1 MLACN
6 SVCKATS
13 CALMCV
19 CVFWDFNLRLS
30 YVRVRCAAQVW
41 SVLRFPAERGPLH
54 TLTCLRAGGVGGGV
68 QRQRTRGKEG
78 IKERKR
84 RRWRFCSSLTRNRNT
99 FCMAT
104 LAGMLMLPPRSVLSH
119 SFITLIHF
127 SHFSLFPPL
136 SFHSPFCPLQIM
148 GRVGALTPVLFEIVE
163 EITALICA
171 YFALFWIAHPE
182 MIFFSP
188 HFA

>member
-1 MLACN
+1 
-6 SVCKATS
+6 
-13 CALMCV
+13 MCV
-19 CVFWDFNLRLS
+19 CF
-30 YVRVRCAAQVW
+30 
-41 SVLRFPAERGPLH
+41 LRFQFK
-54 TLTCLRAGGVGGGV
+54 TLIRTCEMCCSGVKCSEVPSRTRTTTHPYLSEGGRWGGGV